1 MDFIKKN
8 KKLILFLVILVLV
21 VITLATRFNGSTDIG
36 DYADVAKYFAGEYDA
51 DIRSSHSYLYGYLHW
66 PFVALTDSLVSFK
79 ISSLLALLLIVYS
92 VYFINGKD
100 ERTLWLMLLS
110 PVVWYM
116 APWINPIQL
125 SGLFL
130 LWSWY
135 FLRKF
140 DSESKL
146 KDLLISGLFVGL
158 GWAVWDT
165 ILFFGAFLGLVF
177 LWDKKFWN
185 SLLFL
190 VGVFVGL
197 IPRLMLDQKIFGF
210 AFYTIVK
217 SFMGTLA
224 NIAGGIY
231 ERTAGHTAL
240 TLSALIFI
248 LLAIP
253 IYYWKSYAPKN
264 LKENKKTIIFLSLCL
279 LLILSNPQVRYI
291 IALAPIMVV
300 LVAKEINGKQF
311 RVSLIV
317 SILVSLFFVAPYVAQ
332 ALDDRPDISVLIE
345 DIVEIHQNETF
356 VVGNAVDDY
365 ATLARAYWGDE
376 VVEFVSIQDYGAWE
390 SGNLV
395 LLEKEWKP
403 VPRIDERRQL
413 FLSGGIQVNEND
425 KTDYE
430 SIRYAIG
437 INGPVELEGFEVVAR
452 AGALVVSEKK

>member
-1 MDFIKKN
+1 MRWMKRKN
-8 KKLILFLVILVLV
+8 HLIGVIVLLVAL
-21 VITLATRFNGSTDIG
+21 TLATTFVGSVDIG
-36 DYADVAKYFAGEYDA
+36 DYADVAKYFAGEYSA
-51 DIRSSHSYLYGYLHW
+51 DIRGSHSYLYGFIHA
-66 PFVALTDSLVSFK
+66 PFLSLTDSLVSFK

-92 VYFINGKD
+92 VYWISNRD
-100 ERTLWLMLLS
+100 EKTLWLMLLS

-130 LWSWY
+130 LWAWY

-140 DSESKL
+140 DESNRL
-146 KDLLISGLFVGL
+146 KDLLISGVLVGL

-190 VGVFVGL
+190 LGVLAGL
-197 IPRLMLDQKIFGF
+197 VPRLVLDQKIFGF

-231 ERTAGHTAL
+231 GSVAGHTAL
-240 TLSALIFI
+240 TLTGLVLI
-248 LLAIP
+248 LLSIP
-253 IYYWKSYAPKN
+253 VYYWKFYLAGDFN
-264 LKENKKTIIFLSLCL
+264 ENRKTMIFLSLCL

-291 IALAPIMVV
+291 IALAPIMIV
-300 LVAKEINGKQF
+300 LVGKNINEKQF

-317 SILVSLFFVAPYVAQ
+317 SVLVSLFFVAPYVAQ
-332 ALDDRPDISVLIE
+332 ALDDRPGISVLIE
-345 DIVEIHQNETF
+345 DIAEIHSNETF

-365 ATLARAYWGDE
+365 AFLARSYWGDG
-376 VVEFVSIQDYGAWE
+376 VAEFVSIQDYMAWE

-395 LLEKEWKP
+395 LLEKEWKL
-403 VPRIDERRQL
+403 VPRIDDRRQI
-413 FLSGGIQVNEND
+413 FISGGIQVNEND
-425 KTDYE
+425 LTDYE
-430 SIRYAIG
+430 NIKYAIG
-437 INGPVELEGFEVVAR
+437 FKEPISLEGFEVIAR
-452 AGALVVSEKK
+452 SGALFVSEKK